1 MKYHFS
7 YTYRCV
13 RRGTG
18 QMDRR
23 AEGERNVTGDEIVC
37 RLQLLRLRRHEEM
50 EIRSG
55 SIRLGG
61 KALPDEE

>member
-1 MKYHFS
+1 
-7 YTYRCV
+7 
-13 RRGTG
+13 
-18 QMDRR
+18 MDRR
-23 AEGERNVTGDEIVC
+23 AEGERNVTGDETAC

-61 KALPDEE
+61 KALSDEE